1 MAIERTDFNNNLTE
15 LKTWLEANATDY
27 FDSFTITESN
37 NLVFTKNGVDMIKY
51 IPQSGNTTF
60 IFLTL
65 NLQNGTSKTITTGT
79 GSLTYLRY
87 VVKTNNGILFSF
99 AGKNFYM
106 VVSKTSN
113 NHTGIIFSYSSVN
126 TSTNTQFECFDETS
140 LSIDICSLTRITKQL
155 TSLCPVVS
163 GGQSQEYFPNVF
175 YPLFRQNN
183 NEGSFTLNGENYYA
197 GYYGDVVLKD

>member
-15 LKTWLEANATDY
+15 LKTWLEANAIDY
-27 FDSFTITESN
+27 FDSFTINDSGE
-37 NLVFTKNGVDMIKY
+37 LVFTKNGVDMIKY
-51 IPQSGNTTF
+51 IPKSGNSTSV
-60 IFLTL
+60 FLTL
-65 NLQNGTSKTITTGT
+65 KISNGQTKTVTTGNT
-79 GSLTYLRY
+79 GSTYIRY
-87 VVKTNNGILFSF
+87 VVKTNNGILFNF

-140 LSIDICSLTRITKQL
+140 LSIDIYSPTRITKQL

-183 NEGSFTLNGENYYA
+183 NEGSFTLNGNNYYA
-197 GYYGDVVLKD
+197 GYYGDIVLKD